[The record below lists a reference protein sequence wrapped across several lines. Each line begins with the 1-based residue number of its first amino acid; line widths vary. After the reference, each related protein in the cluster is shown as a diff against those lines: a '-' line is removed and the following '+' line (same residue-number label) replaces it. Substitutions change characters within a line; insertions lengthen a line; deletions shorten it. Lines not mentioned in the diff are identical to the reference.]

1 MDRNLYRP
9 RCLWPAAALCLLLL
23 ACVAAAAH
31 AQGQAAPT
39 AAKTRKR
46 AGVTAFR
53 ARVEAALAE
62 AGADRGYWGVLVAD
76 ATTGEELY
84 ALNPQRYFAP
94 ASSAKL
100 FATALALAT
109 LGPDYRFRTTIETR
123 GGVDSN
129 GRLRGD
135 LVLVGR
141 GDPNL
146 SNRRFPFEKQTERD
160 GPAEKVL
167 VELVEGI
174 WARGIRQIEGDVVAD
189 DSYFAYERFPSG
201 WAIDDMMWGDGAA
214 VSALAIN
221 DNALSLE
228 LRPGEREGD
237 PAWFGVEPWAGYYRI
252 QNEVRTSPAG
262 SERKLAVSREPGSR
276 LFVLGGTLPLGAE
289 PVRLTL
295 AVEEPAEH
303 AAHLLMRLLEA
314 RGMRVYGEGR
324 ARHLPRAESG
334 DAPTPPA
341 GAPTVLAEHLSVPL
355 AEAVRFVNKVS
366 QNLHTELLLR
376 VAAREKAGATTTEAA
391 LKFAQEFFKSAGIEE
406 DDVVLYDG
414 SGLSRRDLVTPRAE
428 VKLLE
433 YAARQPWGAV
443 FRSTLPVA
451 GDDGTLAERMKN
463 TPAAGRIWAKT
474 GTLEHIAALAGYATS
489 VRGEKLVFAI
499 FGNNHNLR
507 SSAARR
513 VVDKICVAMVEELG
527 TPPEKGSS
535 KGVWLLK
542 PRDDPAWR
550 GRVAEA
556 RFLFWSSRFL
566 VYWDVGDT

>member
-1 MDRNLYRP
+1 MDRNPYGAG
-9 RCLWPAAALCLLLL
+9 CLRLAAALCLALLI
-23 ACVAAAAH
+23 CVAAAAL
-31 AQGQAAPT
+31 AQGQPAPI
-39 AAKTRKR
+39 AGKRKSR
-46 AGVTAFR
+46 ADVTAFR

-76 ATTGEELY
+76 ATTDEELY

-109 LGPDYRFRTTIETR
+109 LGPDYRFRTTVETR
-123 GGVDSN
+123 GAVDDN

-135 LVLVGR
+135 LVLAGR

-167 VELVEGI
+167 VELVEGV
-174 WARGIRQIEGDVVAD
+174 WTRGIRQIEGDIVAD

-201 WAIDDMMWGDGAA
+201 WAIDDMMWGYGAA
-214 VSALAIN
+214 VSALAVN
-221 DNALSLE
+221 DNTLSLE
-228 LRPGEREGD
+228 LGPGEKEGD
-237 PAWFGVEPWAGYYRI
+237 PARFGVEPWAGYYSI

-276 LFVLGGTLPLGAE
+276 LFVLSGTLPLGTE
-289 PVRLTL
+289 PARLTL

-303 AAHLLMRLLEA
+303 AAHLLLRLLEA
-314 RGMRVYGEGR
+314 RGIHVYGEAR

-334 DAPTPPA
+334 DAPTPA
-341 GAPTVLAEHLSVPL
+341 GTPTVLAEHLSPPL
-355 AEAVRFVNKVS
+355 GDAVRFLNKVS
-366 QNLHTELLLR
+366 QNLHAELVAR
-376 VAAREKAGATTTEAA
+376 VAAREKAGATTAEAA

-406 DDVVLYDG
+406 DDMVFYDG

-474 GTLEHIAALAGYATS
+474 GSLEHVSALAGYATS
-489 VRGEKLVFAI
+489 VRGEHLVFAI
-499 FGNNHNLR
+499 LGNNQNLR
-507 SSAARR
+507 GSAASA
-513 VVDKICVAMVEELG
+513 VADKICVAMVEELG
-527 TPPEKGSS
+527 TRAEKGRS
-535 KGVWLLK
+535 KGAWLLK
-542 PRDDPAWR
+542 PRDAPAWR
-550 GRVAEA
+550 AAEA
-556 RFLFWSSRFL
+556 RFSIASFAF
-566 VYWDVGDT
+566 